1 MGSNGSAAS
10 GTSLSGVDPLRLA
23 AAFVVG
29 TIAVARAT
37 RLVVHDQYPPAKWVR
52 DWWIRVT
59 HDGAWAVLAECP
71 FCASPY
77 IAAVT
82 LAVAVAGGVWR
93 PELDTLAGW
102 WWVLAVWAAVSYLA
116 AMIVLRDEPPEE

>member
-1 MGSNGSAAS
+1 M
-10 GTSLSGVDPLRLA
+10 TSMTPALTLA
-23 AAFVVG
+23 AAFILG

-37 RLVVHDQYPPAKWVR
+37 RLVVHDAYPPAQAFRSWF
-52 DWWIRVT
+52 IRVT
-59 HDGAWAVLAECP
+59 RDGAWSPLVECP

-82 LAVAVAGGVWR
+82 LAVAIWGDVWE
-93 PELDTLAGW
+93 PDLGTVGGW

-116 AMIVLRDEPPEE
+116 AMIELRDEPPEES